1 MRQKIIEASIITNQ
15 TPGEIDWEVISEN
28 SIYDDLMDI
37 DPQLDE
43 WEDVFEEGLGAKG
56 QTVGQKIMQHAELQS
71 IITCV
76 LILSPPVMYL

>member
-1 MRQKIIEASIITNQ
+1 MIANWTLGKIN
-15 TPGEIDWEVISEN
+15 WEVILES
-28 SIYDDLMDI
+28 SIYDDPIDV
-37 DPQLDE
+37 DPQLDK

-76 LILSPPVMYL
+76 LILLPPITYL